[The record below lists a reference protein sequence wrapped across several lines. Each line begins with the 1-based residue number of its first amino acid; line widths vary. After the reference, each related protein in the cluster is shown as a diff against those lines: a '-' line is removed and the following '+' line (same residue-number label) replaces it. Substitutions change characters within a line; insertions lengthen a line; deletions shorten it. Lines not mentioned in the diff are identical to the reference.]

1 MTRRRPAYE
10 PTPRVFTKHNTA
22 ARLGWG
28 ETTFDK
34 RRPTLEAEG
43 FPRYDELL
51 GGWDANAIERWL
63 DQRAGF
69 AAQNASHDPIMEALY
84 DRQT

>member
-10 PTPRVFTKHNTA
+10 PEPRIYSEHALAVMFGKDDEKF
-22 ARLGWG
+22 R
-28 ETTFDK
+28 EM
-34 RRPTLEAEG
+34 RPRLEAEG
-43 FPRYDELL
+43 FPKRDDLL
-51 GGWDANAIERWL
+51 GGTDSAAAHRWL

-69 AAQNASHDPIMEALY
+69 AAQNTSHDPIMEALY